1 MPSYGLYIHTEKLYV
16 NREERK
22 QVYGCAMGKV
32 WKELD
37 EDKIGKYYCY
47 VDPAKHIAFNPSNK
61 LIHLKLLKNGD
72 GIYIYDSSLTIK
84 DNEIM
89 GNTTIYFG
97 GGIYIFS
104 DCSSIIGS
112 ADISDKDNFNAI
124 CGNTP
129 GQLYPDPAAYPNNF
143 YICLLLTLGK
153 ANWFFW
159 CWIEGRKIT
168 KVRVDKKISAFW
180 LIPEFSQA

>member
-1 MPSYGLYIHTEKLYV
+1 ME
-16 NREERK
+16 
-22 QVYGCAMGKV
+22 
-32 WKELD
+32 
-37 EDKIGKYYCY
+37 KYYYY
-47 VDPAKHIAFNPSNK
+47 VDPAKHIAFNSSYK
-61 LIHLKLLKNGD
+61 LIHLELLTNGG

-104 DCSSIIGS
+104 DCSPIIGGD
-112 ADISDKDNFNAI
+112 DISDKDNFNAI

-153 ANWFFW
+153 ASWFF
-159 CWIEGRKIT
+159 
-168 KVRVDKKISAFW
+168 
-180 LIPEFSQA
+180 